1 MDIVELVRTR
11 YTTKHYDPARRI
23 SDRDIADL
31 MEVLRLSPS
40 SVNSQ
45 PWHFFVTGT
54 DEGKARVMPAVLDF
68 NRPRVADAGRRHF
81 VGLHQVTQEELLSW
95 ETRQAYIAMGFLL
108 WAAAERG
115 IDSTCLEGLDMA
127 KMDECLGLAEKGLRT
142 VCAVS
147 LGYRLP
153 DDSNAA
159 RPKSRLPMDEVVTVF

>member
-1 MDIVELVRTR
+1 
-11 YTTKHYDPARRI
+11 
-23 SDRDIADL
+23 
-31 MEVLRLSPS
+31 
-40 SVNSQ
+40 
-45 PWHFFVTGT
+45 
-54 DEGKARVMPAVLDF
+54 
-68 NRPRVADAGRRHF
+68 
-81 VGLHQVTQEELLSW
+81 
-95 ETRQAYIAMGFLL
+95 MGFLL

-127 KMDECLGLAEKGLRT
+127 KMDECLGLSEKGLRT